1 MQIWFI
7 LAHSYSQG
15 ISKCG
20 KIPWISKKDM
30 NFMKS
35 ITTAPG
41 LSNGLLMGRKTFE
54 SIGRVLPNR
63 ENIIVSNKLELSENC
78 KYSNIHIVN
87 SIFNGIKKSRE
98 LNLDI
103 LWIFGGA
110 IIYETFL
117 LESQLSQLID
127 GFIITTAPERDCDTF
142 IQPNIYKF
150 IEKHNYKIFFKP
162 RVLERVS
169 DGVFE
174 LSIYSR
180 LSELKKEWDSIISA
194 LEGNTIDKSYLELV
208 KRILSQGNRRETR
221 NGTTI
226 SKFCENIT
234 FDLSEGFPLLTTKKV
249 FFNAVIREL
258 LWFIKGDTDARN
270 LEAHNVTIWSGNT
283 SKEFLEK
290 NGLPYEEGIGGP
302 IYGYQWRNF
311 GQEYEYKD
319 KNGEIQKTPGVKNG
333 VDQLQFIIDELR
345 TNPMSRRLFMT
356 GWNPNQLNQ
365 MCLPPCHISYQ
376 FYVENGRLSCMMLQR
391 SADVFLGLPFNIA
404 SLALLVHFVAN
415 IVGLQPG
422 MIHICIGD
430 AHIYEEHLD
439 PIRVQLGRSGMDY
452 DLPRL
457 ILKKKPMKMEDYEFE
472 DVEIQNYKSH
482 PPIKAKM
489 LA

>member
-15 ISKCG
+15 ISKSG
-20 KIPWISKKDM
+20 KIPWICKKDM
-30 NFMKS
+30 SFMKS

-41 LSNGLLMGRKTFE
+41 LKNGLLMGRKTFE

-63 ENIIVSNKLELSENC
+63 ENIIVSSQTDITADSTAHVVDSISAGLE
-78 KYSNIHIVN
+78 K
-87 SIFNGIKKSRE
+87 GRE
-98 LNLDI
+98 LGLDI
-103 LWIFGGA
+103 LWVFGGA
-110 IIYETFL
+110 TIYDAFL
-117 LESQLSQLID
+117 EDHQFSQLID
-127 GFIITTAPERDCDTF
+127 GFIITTTPERPCDTF
-142 IQPNIYKF
+142 IQTNIYKF
-150 IEKHNYKIFFKP
+150 IKERQYTQFYNP
-162 RVLERVS
+162 RVLERVA
-169 DGVFE
+169 DGVYE

-180 LSELKKEWDSIISA
+180 LPSLKEEWTPIVQS

-226 SKFCENIT
+226 SKFGENIS
-234 FDLSEGFPLLTTKKV
+234 FDLAEGFPLLTTKKV
-249 FFNAVIREL
+249 FFNGVIREL
-258 LWFIKGDTDARN
+258 LWFIKGDTDARH
-270 LEAHNVTIWSGNT
+270 LEANNVTIWSGNT

-311 GQEYEYKD
+311 GQEYAYKD
-319 KNGEIQKTPGVKNG
+319 KHGQHQTTPGVKQG

-345 TNPMSRRLFMT
+345 VNPMSRRLFMSS
-356 GWNPNQLNQ
+356 WNPNQLSQ

-376 FYVENGRLSCMMLQR
+376 FYVENERLSCMMVQR

-404 SLALLVHFVAN
+404 SVALLVHLVAN
-415 IVGLQPG
+415 LVGFEPG
-422 MIHICIGD
+422 KIHICIGD
-430 AHIYEEHLD
+430 AHIYEDHLD
-439 PIRVQLGRSGMDY
+439 AIRVQLERVGMDY
-452 DLPRL
+452 DLPR
-457 ILKKKPMKMEDYEFE
+457 IVLKRKPRKIEDYEFE
-472 DVEIQNYKSH
+472 DVEIKNYKSH

>member
-15 ISKCG
+15 ISKSG
-20 KIPWISKKDM
+20 KIPWNCKKDIS
-30 NFMKS
+30 FMKS
-35 ITTAPG
+35 ITSAPE
-41 LSNGLLMGRKTFE
+41 LKNGLLMGRKTFE

-63 ENIIVSNKLELSENC
+63 ENIIISSQSELLHVPSV
-78 KYSNIHIVN
+78 HVVN
-87 SIFNGIKKSRE
+87 SISTGIEKGKE
-98 LNLDI
+98 LRLDI
-103 LWIFGGA
+103 LWVFGGA
-110 IIYETFL
+110 TIYEAFL
-117 LESQLSQLID
+117 VDPELKKLID
-127 GFIITTAPERDCDTF
+127 GFIITKTPEYECDTF

-150 IEKHNYKIFFKP
+150 IEQNQYIPMYHPK
-162 RVLERVS
+162 VLECVS
-169 DGVFE
+169 DGIYE

-180 LSELKKEWDSIISA
+180 LSELKKEWDPIIRT

-226 SKFCENIT
+226 SKFCENIR

-258 LWFIKGDTDARN
+258 LWFIKGDTDARH

-404 SLALLVHFVAN
+404 SVALLVHFVAN

-430 AHIYEEHLD
+430 AHIYEEHLE

-457 ILKKKPMKMEDYEFE
+457 ILKKKPVKIEDYEFE

>member
-15 ISKCG
+15 ISKSG
-20 KIPWISKKDM
+20 KIPWDCKKDM
-30 NFMKS
+30 SFMKS
-35 ITTAPG
+35 ITTATG
-41 LSNGLLMGRKTFE
+41 LKNGLLMGRKTFE
-54 SIGRVLPNR
+54 SIGRILPNR
-63 ENIIVSNKLELSENC
+63 ENIIVTSQKLDS
-78 KYSNIHIVN
+78 SAHIVE
-87 SIFNGIKKSRE
+87 SISDGLEKGRE
-98 LNLDI
+98 LGLDI

-110 IIYETFL
+110 TIYDAFL
-117 LESQLSQLID
+117 EDPNFSQLID
-127 GFIITTAPERDCDTF
+127 GFIITTTPERSCDTF
-142 IQPNIYKF
+142 IQTNLYKF
-150 IEKHNYKIFFKP
+150 IEQRQYMSMYPP
-162 RVLERVS
+162 RVLECVA
-169 DGVFE
+169 DGVYE

-180 LSELKKEWDSIISA
+180 LQSLKEEWSTVIRS
-194 LEGNTIDKSYLELV
+194 LEGNSIDKSYLELV
-208 KRILSQGNRRETR
+208 KRIISQGNRRETR
-221 NGTTI
+221 NGATI
-226 SKFCENIT
+226 SKFSENIS

-249 FFNAVIREL
+249 FFNGVIREL
-258 LWFIKGDTDARN
+258 LWFIKGDTNARN

-290 NGLPYEEGIGGP
+290 NKLPYEEGIGGP

-319 KNGEIQKTPGVKNG
+319 KNGQLQTTTGVKFG

-345 TNPMSRRLFMT
+345 ANPMSRRLFMSS
-356 GWNPNQLNQ
+356 WNPNQLSQ

-404 SLALLVHFVAN
+404 SVALFVHLVAN
-415 IVGLQPG
+415 LVGLDPG
-422 MIHICIGD
+422 KIYISIGD
-430 AHIYEEHLD
+430 AHIYEDHLE

-452 DLPRL
+452 NLPRL
-457 ILKKKPMKMEDYEFE
+457 ILKRTPMKMEDYEFE
-472 DVEIQNYKSH
+472 DIEIQNYKSH

>member
-15 ISKCG
+15 ISKSG
-20 KIPWISKKDM
+20 KIPWNCKKDM
-30 NFMKS
+30 KFMKS

-41 LSNGLLMGRKTFE
+41 LKNGLLMGRKTFE
-54 SIGRVLPNR
+54 SIGRILPNR
-63 ENIIVSNKLELSENC
+63 ENIIVTSQKLDS
-78 KYSNIHIVN
+78 SAHVVN
-87 SIFNGIKKSRE
+87 SILAGLEKGRE
-98 LNLDI
+98 LGLDI

-110 IIYETFL
+110 TIYDAFL
-117 LESQLSQLID
+117 VDSTLNQLID
-127 GFIITTAPERDCDTF
+127 GFIITTTPERPCDTF
-142 IQPNIYKF
+142 IQTNIYKF
-150 IEKHNYKIFFKP
+150 IEQHQYTSMCPPK
-162 RVLERVS
+162 VLERVA
-169 DGVFE
+169 DGVYE

-180 LSELKKEWDSIISA
+180 LPSLKEEWDPIVRS

-208 KRILSQGNRRETR
+208 KRILSLGNRRETR
-221 NGTTI
+221 NGVTI
-226 SKFCENIT
+226 SKFGENIS
-234 FDLSEGFPLLTTKKV
+234 FDLAEGFPLLTTKKV
-249 FFNAVIREL
+249 FFNGVIREL
-258 LWFIKGDTDARN
+258 IWFIKGDTDARN
-270 LEAHNVTIWSGNT
+270 LEANNVTIWSGNT

-311 GQEYEYKD
+311 GQEYSYKD
-319 KNGEIQKTPGVKNG
+319 KNGQHQTTPGVKFG

-345 TNPMSRRLFMT
+345 ANPMSRRLFMSS
-356 GWNPNQLNQ
+356 WNPNQLSQ

-376 FYVENGRLSCMMLQR
+376 FYVENGNLSCMMVQR

-404 SLALLVHFVAN
+404 SVALLVHLVAN
-415 IVGLQPG
+415 IVGLAPG
-422 MIHICIGD
+422 KIYISIGD
-430 AHIYEEHLD
+430 AHIYEDHLE

-457 ILKKKPMKMEDYEFE
+457 ILKTIPRKMEDYEFE

>member
-15 ISKCG
+15 ISKSG
-20 KIPWISKKDM
+20 KIPWNCKKDM
-30 NFMKS
+30 SFMKS

-41 LSNGLLMGRKTFE
+41 LKNGLLMGRKTFD
-54 SIGRVLPNR
+54 SIGRILPNR
-63 ENIIVSNKLELSENC
+63 ENIIVSSQQLDTNAHVVVSISAGIEKGKEL
-78 KYSNIHIVN
+78 
-87 SIFNGIKKSRE
+87 G
-98 LNLDI
+98 LDI
-103 LWIFGGA
+103 LWVFGGA
-110 IIYETFL
+110 TIYEAFL
-117 LESQLSQLID
+117 EEPQFSQLID
-127 GFIITTAPERDCDTF
+127 GFIITTTPERKCDTF
-142 IQPNIYKF
+142 IQRNIYQF
-150 IEKHNYKIFFKP
+150 IEKYQYTSIFPP
-162 RVLERVS
+162 RVLERVE
-169 DGVFE
+169 DGVYE

-180 LSELKKEWDSIISA
+180 LPKVKKEWDSIISA

-208 KRILSQGNRRETR
+208 KRIFSQGNCRETR

-258 LWFIKGDTDARN
+258 LWFIKGDTDARH

-290 NGLPYEEGIGGP
+290 NNLPYEEGIGGP

-319 KNGEIQKTPGVKNG
+319 KNGEIQKTPGVKHG

-404 SLALLVHFVAN
+404 SVALLVHFVAN
-415 IVGLQPG
+415 IVSLQPG
-422 MIHICIGD
+422 KIHISIGD
-430 AHIYEEHLD
+430 AHIYEDHLE
-439 PIRVQLGRSGMDY
+439 PIRVQLERSGMDY

>member
-15 ISKCG
+15 ISKSS
-20 KIPWISKKDM
+20 KIPWDCKKDM
-30 NFMKS
+30 SFMKS

-41 LSNGLLMGRKTFE
+41 LKNGLLMGRKTFE
-54 SIGRVLPNR
+54 SIGRILPNR
-63 ENIIVSNKLELSENC
+63 ENIIVSSQQLDTNA
-78 KYSNIHIVN
+78 HIVD
-87 SIFNGIKKSRE
+87 SISKGLEKGRE
-98 LNLDI
+98 LELDI

-110 IIYETFL
+110 TIYDAFL
-117 LESQLSQLID
+117 LESEFSKLID
-127 GFIITTAPERDCDTF
+127 GFIITTTPERPCDTF
-142 IQPNIYKF
+142 IQTNIYKF
-150 IEKHNYKIFFKP
+150 IEKHQYTLMYPP
-162 RVLERVS
+162 RILERVA
-169 DGVFE
+169 DGAYE

-180 LSELKKEWDSIISA
+180 LPKLREEWDPIVRC
-194 LEGNTIDKSYLELV
+194 LEGNSIDKSYLELV
-208 KRILSQGNRRETR
+208 KRILAQGNRRETR

-226 SKFCENIT
+226 SKFCENIS
-234 FDLSEGFPLLTTKKV
+234 FDLTEGFPLLTTKKV
-249 FFNAVIREL
+249 FFNAIIREL
-258 LWFIKGDTDARN
+258 LWFIKGDTDARH

-311 GQEYEYKD
+311 GKEYEYKD
-319 KNGEIQKTPGVKNG
+319 KNGEIQKTPGLKNG

-376 FYVENGRLSCMMLQR
+376 FYVENERLSCMMLQR

-404 SLALLVHFVAN
+404 SLALFVHFVAN

-422 MIHICIGD
+422 MIHISIGD

-457 ILKKKPMKMEDYEFE
+457 ILKKKPTKMEDYEFE

>member
-15 ISKCG
+15 ISKSG
-20 KIPWISKKDM
+20 KIPWNCKKDM
-30 NFMKS
+30 SFMKS

-41 LSNGLLMGRKTFE
+41 LKNGLLMGRKTFE

-63 ENIIVSNKLELSENC
+63 ENIIISSQLDLLHVPSA
-78 KYSNIHIVN
+78 HIVN
-87 SIFNGIKKSRE
+87 SISNGLEKGRE
-98 LNLDI
+98 LGLDI
-103 LWIFGGA
+103 LWVFGGA
-110 IIYETFL
+110 TIYEAFL
-117 LESQLSQLID
+117 LDSQFSQLID
-127 GFIITTAPERDCDTF
+127 GFIITTTPERKCDTF

-150 IEKHNYKIFFKP
+150 IEQHKYNSMFTPK
-162 RVLERVS
+162 VLERVA
-169 DGVFE
+169 DGVYE

-180 LSELKKEWDSIISA
+180 LPKLKEEWEPIILT
-194 LEGNTIDKSYLELV
+194 LEGNRIDKSYLELV

-221 NGTTI
+221 NGSTI

-249 FFNAVIREL
+249 FFNGVIREL
-258 LWFIKGDTDARN
+258 LWFIKGDTDARH
-270 LEAHNVTIWSGNT
+270 LEAQNVTIWSGNT

-319 KNGEIQKTPGVKNG
+319 KNGEMQKTPGVKHG

-345 TNPMSRRLFMT
+345 VNPMSRRLFMT
-356 GWNPNQLNQ
+356 GWNPNQLSQ

-404 SLALLVHFVAN
+404 SVALLVHFVAN

-472 DVEIQNYKSH
+472 DVEIKNYKSH

>member
-15 ISKCG
+15 ISKSG
-20 KIPWISKKDM
+20 KIPWACKKDM
-30 NFMKS
+30 SFMKS
-35 ITTAPG
+35 ITTVPG
-41 LSNGLLMGRKTFE
+41 LKNGLLMGRKTFE
-54 SIGRVLPNR
+54 SIGRILPNR
-63 ENIIVSNKLELSENC
+63 ENIIVSTQQLDTSA
-78 KYSNIHIVN
+78 HVVD
-87 SIFNGIKKSRE
+87 SISAGQAKGRE
-98 LNLDI
+98 LGLDI

-110 IIYETFL
+110 TIYDAFL
-117 LESQLSQLID
+117 VEPQFNQLID
-127 GFIITTAPERDCDTF
+127 GFIITTAPERRCDTF
-142 IQPNIYKF
+142 IQTNIYQF
-150 IEKHNYKIFFKP
+150 IEKHQYTLIYPP
-162 RVLERVS
+162 RVLERVA
-169 DGVFE
+169 DGAYE

-180 LSELKKEWDSIISA
+180 LPKLREEWEPIIRS
-194 LEGNTIDKSYLELV
+194 LEGNSIDKSYLELV
-208 KRILSQGNRRETR
+208 QRILTQGNRRETR
-221 NGTTI
+221 NGATI
-226 SKFCENIT
+226 SKFAENIS
-234 FDLSEGFPLLTTKKV
+234 FDLAEGFPLLTTKKV
-249 FFNAVIREL
+249 FFNGVIREL
-258 LWFIKGDTDARN
+258 LWFIKGDTDARH

-311 GQEYEYKD
+311 GQEYTYKD
-319 KNGEIQKTPGVKNG
+319 KNGELKTTPGVKFG

-345 TNPMSRRLFMT
+345 ANPMSRRLFMSS
-356 GWNPNQLNQ
+356 WNPNQLSQ

-376 FYVENGRLSCMMLQR
+376 FYVENGRLSCMMVQR

-404 SLALLVHFVAN
+404 SVALLVHFIAN

-422 MIHICIGD
+422 KIHISIGD
-430 AHIYEEHLD
+430 AHIYEDHLE

-457 ILKKKPMKMEDYEFE
+457 VLKRKPRKMEDYEFE

>member
-15 ISKCG
+15 ISKSG
-20 KIPWISKKDM
+20 KIPWICKKDM
-30 NFMKS
+30 SFMKS

-41 LSNGLLMGRKTFE
+41 LKNGLLMGRKTFE
-54 SIGRVLPNR
+54 SIGRILPNR
-63 ENIIVSNKLELSENC
+63 ENIIVSSQLELQTES
-78 KYSNIHIVN
+78 SAHVVN
-87 SIFNGIKKSRE
+87 SISTGLEKGRD
-98 LNLDI
+98 LGLDI
-103 LWIFGGA
+103 LWVFGGA
-110 IIYETFL
+110 TIYDAFL
-117 LESQLSQLID
+117 VDPQFSQLID
-127 GFIITTAPERDCDTF
+127 GFIITTAPERSCDTF
-142 IQPNIYKF
+142 IKSNIYNF
-150 IEKHNYKIFFKP
+150 IEERQYTRFYDP
-162 RVLERVS
+162 RVLERVP
-169 DGVFE
+169 DGAYE

-180 LSELKKEWDSIISA
+180 LPKLREEWDPIVRG
-194 LEGNTIDKSYLELV
+194 LEGNSIDKSYLELV

-221 NGTTI
+221 NGATI
-226 SKFCENIT
+226 SKFGENIS

-249 FFNAVIREL
+249 FFNGVIREL
-258 LWFIKGDTDARN
+258 LWFIKGDTDARH

-311 GQEYEYKD
+311 GQEYAYKD
-319 KNGEIQKTPGVKNG
+319 KNGQLQTTPGVKHG
-333 VDQLQFIIDELR
+333 FDQLQFIIDELR
-345 TNPMSRRLFMT
+345 VNPMSRRLFMSS
-356 GWNPNQLNQ
+356 WNPNQLSQ

-376 FYVENGRLSCMMLQR
+376 FYVENGRLSCMMVQR

-404 SLALLVHFVAN
+404 SVALLVHLVAN
-415 IVGLQPG
+415 IVGLEPG
-422 MIHICIGD
+422 KIFISIGD
-430 AHIYEEHLD
+430 AHIYEDHLE
-439 PIRVQLGRSGMDY
+439 PIRVQLARIGMDY

-457 ILKKKPMKMEDYEFE
+457 ILKRKPRKMEDYEFE